1 LSHPTAKTNASMTC
15 FFFTDNFGEILNF
28 VFGFIYSRG
37 IFVVSDNDIGSFE
50 FGGGVSI
57 TSGIESFINS
67 GSDIMY
73 ISIKV

>member
-1 LSHPTAKTNASMTC
+1 M
-15 FFFTDNFGEILNF
+15 
-28 VFGFIYSRG
+28 
-37 IFVVSDNDIGSFE
+37 VSDNDIGSIE

-73 ISIKV
+73 ISIKVLIVQVDH